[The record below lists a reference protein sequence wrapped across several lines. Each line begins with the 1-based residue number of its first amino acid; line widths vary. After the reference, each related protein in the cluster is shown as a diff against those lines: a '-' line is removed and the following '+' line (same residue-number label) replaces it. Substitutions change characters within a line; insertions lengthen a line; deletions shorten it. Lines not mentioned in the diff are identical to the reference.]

1 MSNSPRPPSSHF
13 DFKDPAIWAAGVPH
27 ETIASLRR
35 STPVYWNDEEDG
47 TGFWAVLRHEDI
59 IEVSRRPDIFS
70 SATANGGHRIFNEN
84 EVGLTGAGQGAVGI
98 PFISMDPPDHQK
110 YRMRLAPGFSA
121 RKLRELSAR
130 IEQRAK
136 DLLGTLSPD
145 AAVDWVETLAAPFP
159 LMTLAELLGVP
170 GSDWQKLYHWT
181 NAFIGEDD
189 PDFRTSPE
197 DIADRMAEF
206 GQYVAWLFEAR
217 RREPDDDLISAL
229 ANAEIDGASVPFE
242 QFMADMVLV
251 TVGGNETVRNSISNG
266 VMTFAQFPDQWA
278 LFCEHPEL
286 RPKAIEEVVRYV
298 SPVLHMRRTA
308 TQDTFIGE
316 TAIAQGDKVVLWYVA
331 GNRDE
336 AAYPNPHNFDI
347 RRSGTR
353 HLGFGTG
360 QHVCIGQRLAELQLQ
375 ILFGEIA
382 KRYSGFEITTPASR
396 LRSNFINGI
405 KSLQVRPVPSTR

>member
-1 MSNSPRPPSSHF
+1 M
-13 DFKDPAIWAAGVPH
+13 
-27 ETIASLRR
+27 
-35 STPVYWNDEEDG
+35 
-47 TGFWAVLRHEDI
+47 LRHEDI
-59 IEVSRRPDIFS
+59 VEVSRRPDVFS

-121 RKLRELSAR
+121 RKLKELSAR
-130 IEQRAK
+130 IQQRAK
-136 DLLGTLSPD
+136 DLLGNLAADT
-145 AAVDWVETLAAPFP
+145 AVDWVEALAAPFP

-170 GSDWQKLYHWT
+170 SSDWQKLYHWT

-189 PDFRTSPE
+189 PDFRASPE

-206 GQYVAWLFEAR
+206 GEYVAWLFEQR
-217 RREPDDDLISAL
+217 RKEPGDDMISAL
-229 ANAEIDGASVPFE
+229 ANAKIDGGPVPFE

-266 VMTFAQFPDQWA
+266 ILAFAEFPDQWS
-278 LFCEHPEL
+278 LFCEQPEL
-286 RPKAIEEVVRYV
+286 RPKAIQEVVRYV

-308 TQDTFIGE
+308 TQDTSIGG
-316 TAIAQGDKVVLWYVA
+316 TRIGRGDKVVLWYVA

-336 AAYPNPHNFDI
+336 AAFTAPHRFDI
-347 RRSGTR
+347 RRNGPR
-353 HLGFGTG
+353 HVGFGTG

-375 ILFGEIA
+375 ILFGEMA
-382 KRYSGFEITTPASR
+382 TRYSSFEIATPSSR

-405 KSLQVRPVPSTR
+405 KSLELRPAPWA

>member
-1 MSNSPRPPSSHF
+1 M
-13 DFKDPAIWAAGVPH
+13 
-27 ETIASLRR
+27 
-35 STPVYWNDEEDG
+35 
-47 TGFWAVLRHEDI
+47 LRHEDI
-59 IEVSRRPDIFS
+59 VEVSRRPDIFS

-121 RKLRELSAR
+121 RKLQELSAR
-130 IEQRAK
+130 IQQRAR
-136 DLLGTLSPD
+136 DLLGNISTD
-145 AAVDWVETLAAPFP
+145 RAVDWVEALAAPFP
-159 LMTLAELLGVP
+159 LMTLAELLGVSS
-170 GSDWQKLYHWT
+170 SDWQKLYHWT

-189 PDFRTSPE
+189 PDFRASPE

-206 GQYVAWLFEAR
+206 GEYVAWLFEVR
-217 RREPDDDLISAL
+217 RREPGDDMISAL
-229 ANAEIDGASVPFE
+229 ANAKIDGEPVPIE

-266 VMTFAQFPDQWA
+266 ILAFAEFPDQWA
-278 LFCEHPEL
+278 LFRQQPEL
-286 RPKAIEEVVRYV
+286 RPNAIREVVRYV

-308 TQDTFIGE
+308 TQDTSIGG
-316 TAIAQGDKVVLWYVA
+316 TRIGRGDKVVLWYVA

-336 AAYPNPHNFDI
+336 AAFIAPHRFDI
-347 RRSGTR
+347 RRNGPR
-353 HLGFGTG
+353 HVGFGTG

-375 ILFGEIA
+375 ILFGEMA
-382 KRYSGFEITTPASR
+382 TRYSSFEIATPPSR

-405 KSLQVRPVPSTR
+405 KSLELRPATWA